1 VGGGGQRPLVPL
13 LLSGK
18 VFEFYGTDKYL
29 KYLKVKKCTYAV
41 SGFSPA

>member
-1 VGGGGQRPLVPL
+1 MPLL

-29 KYLKVKKCTYAV
+29 KYLKMKNAHT
-41 SGFSPA
+41 